1 MKGGILAGWAQKSPK
16 PWFHWISTLG
26 THQPSDVDDFN
37 DTWPLR
43 HGSDSRGEPAASYR
57 CTGEFEESPV
67 GVWEFGKLTD
77 CFKGGY
83 RIYIPIQLE
92 KKKSSK
98 FVNSWSTGLGN
109 TKMST
114 DYVQK
119 PPGHWSRGPR
129 EFTGHN
135 HLKTLFFG
143 PSDHED
149 RRPQLKNRAKNR
161 VMLCY
166 VEGVLFP
173 NPIPSPH
180 VSSGYEVINHYKIC
194 SFNLTVEGPVKLCKS
209 LSLLVAWVLWCTLWR
224 WAQYKAS
231 SWWQKCTL
239 KFMFECFFYYKKK
252 TIASIER

>member
-1 MKGGILAGWAQKSPK
+1 
-16 PWFHWISTLG
+16 
-26 THQPSDVDDFN
+26 
-37 DTWPLR
+37 
-43 HGSDSRGEPAASYR
+43 
-57 CTGEFEESPV
+57 
-67 GVWEFGKLTD
+67 
-77 CFKGGY
+77 
-83 RIYIPIQLE
+83 
-92 KKKSSK
+92 
-98 FVNSWSTGLGN
+98 
-109 TKMST
+109 MST
-114 DYVQK
+114 DYVKK

-135 HLKTLFFG
+135 HLNTLFFG

-239 KFMFECFFYYKKK
+239 KFMFECFSIIKKNNCIDWTLSFRILVVASECVWSVAREFYIGFILNVCNHSNRSRYTKYCIYFHMVLYVNVSTFSSMTLLMNNISPTLTGAGHRWTVS
-252 TIASIER
+252 TITGYI